1 MGLTTS
7 LVTGI
12 STLNQILSAGIAITA
27 FSLLLYALTFNL
39 RDRVARSFTLI
50 LACVV
55 VVFTAEAIGSTLTEL
70 QAVEFWLRLQWVGIL
85 FLPPSYLHF
94 SDAVLSTTGRPSRG
108 KRRWVVRL
116 TYVLSVLILAASPFI
131 NFLGPVSVNN
141 GPSPH
146 LTPTLWMELFTVYYG
161 LAMVAAWIN
170 FARAYLRTITP
181 TTRRRMIYLMA
192 GATAPALGS
201 YPYLLFGSDF
211 AARHQLLFWSMAFL
225 SNLVIGGLLI
235 IMAYAVAF
243 FGVSWPDRVVK
254 SRLFKWIMRGPVTAS
269 IVLAV
274 VTVVRRLG
282 ALVGT
287 PYSAMVPILMV
298 GTILLLE
305 YTITLF
311 APLWERYLFHG
322 GDRED
327 LAILRTLED
336 RLLSSRDLRQFMEML
351 LAAVCDRLQTPNA
364 FVASWHG
371 DHLEMVFMTGENKPL
386 EDQQASEDLVQMVI
400 RNGLSGDLFAWGE
413 YYLLP
418 LLDEESEEG
427 EDHLLGLLGVAR
439 RTDVSLDEEQ
449 LEALSVLAQRATLA
463 LLDRRRQ
470 EKIFRQMQTLTPQ
483 MELVQRI
490 RAAAQ
495 YNGSVMLSK
504 DSPLPQQDLAQW
516 VKDALTHYW
525 GGPKLTSSPL
535 LQLKVVQNAVNDH
548 EGNGANALRAIL
560 RDAIERIRPEGERRF
575 TAEWILYNILEMKF
589 MEGRKVREIAL
600 RLAMSEADL
609 YRKQRVAIEAV
620 ARIIQDMEEQARLK
634 TAMMEGTPINGSGS
648 ASLPM
653 ER

>member
-1 MGLTTS
+1 VGLTTS
-7 LVTGI
+7 LVTGL

-116 TYVLSVLILAASPFI
+116 TYILSVLILAASPFI
-131 NFLGPVSVNN
+131 NFLGPVSVNS

-146 LTPTLWMELFTVYYG
+146 LTPTPWMELFTLYYG

-269 IVLAV
+269 VVLAV

-282 ALVGT
+282 ALFGT

-386 EDQQASEDLVQMVI
+386 EDQQASEELVQMVI
-400 RNGLSGDLFAWGE
+400 RNGLSGDLFVWGE

-439 RTDVSLDEEQ
+439 RADESLDEEQ

-470 EKIFRQMQTLTPQ
+470 QQIFRRMQTLTPQ

-525 GGPKLTSSPL
+525 GGPKLTTSPL

-620 ARIIQDMEEQARLK
+620 AKIIQEMEEQARLK
-634 TAMMEGTPINGSGS
+634 TVMVEGTPVNGSGS